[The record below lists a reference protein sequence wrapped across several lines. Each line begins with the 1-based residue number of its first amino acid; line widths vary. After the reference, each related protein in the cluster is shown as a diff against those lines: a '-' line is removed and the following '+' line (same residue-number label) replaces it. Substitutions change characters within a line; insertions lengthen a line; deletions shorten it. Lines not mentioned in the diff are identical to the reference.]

1 MKRSVGKRGRSLALM
16 SAWML
21 AAGFLFPVSVSG
33 ETLGGVIPQ
42 EGAEL
47 FLERQ
52 ELNVVAS
59 EMDLSSIGEAEDE
72 RIGTVPSPQDPQYE
86 PDEEEGE
93 MSALD
98 IRGGRGVMRVPANK
112 KWTLTFNQPVDEEDA
127 LAKIYLSSREDMEG
141 KIPSDMQVRGNK
153 VFVNL
158 WSRPLFEEGR
168 TYYLIAEE
176 GLRGRS
182 GKSRLATK
190 VVQPFEIE
198 RSASITQNRPQG
210 ESLYLSGYDREDFV
224 ELIRTPDGR
233 TFLYG
238 RSEFQGSL
246 SMGFVAEPNRT
257 NANPKLSYQLPIGE
271 DGFFQG
277 EIRHKNTEE
286 PVSLPDGRYSLS
298 IFGKKDGKY
307 KFWRTIYLSF
317 SGGRIFVE
325 KPDVFGHNRSMRGTF
340 PRHRESVSLR
350 HLYASE
356 VRYLEQL
363 VAEITAGASSDYEK
377 VRRIHDWV
385 ADNTYYDYD
394 YFEALKSGREAKTS
408 LKTMDI
414 LRTRVTTCSGHATL
428 TRDLMRVAGFPTLRI
443 LGYGIGYEPNEYDW
457 SDVLDPSIMNHAWNE
472 VFVDGR
478 WVILDAGWDS
488 KNIFMNGEKVY
499 GGFRY
504 TNFDMTEEEFS
515 VKHRFVKIENP
526 PQ

>member
-1 MKRSVGKRGRSLALM
+1 MKRRVRERRRSLALM
-16 SAWML
+16 LALML
-21 AAGFLFPVSVSG
+21 AAGFLLPVFANG
-33 ETLGGVIPQ
+33 ETLGGVSSQ

-47 FLERQ
+47 SEQ
-52 ELNVVAS
+52 QDLNLAAS
-59 EMDLSSIGEAEDE
+59 ETDLSSTGETEDE
-72 RIGTVPSPQDPQYE
+72 GIGTVPSPQDPQYE
-86 PDEEEGE
+86 PEEEE
-93 MSALD
+93 SSEPD
-98 IRGGRGVMRVPANK
+98 VRGSRGVLRVPANK
-112 KWTLTFNQPVDEEDA
+112 KWTLTFNRNVDEADA
-127 LAKIYLSSREDMEG
+127 LVRIYVSSTPDGQGRT
-141 KIPSDMQVRGNK
+141 PADMQVRANK

-158 WSRPLFEEGR
+158 WSRPIFEEGR

-176 GLRGRS
+176 GLRGRD
-182 GKSRLATK
+182 GKSRLAQK

-198 RSASITQNRPQG
+198 RSVSMPQNRPQG

-257 NANPKLSYQLPIGE
+257 KAKPKLSYQLPIGE

-277 EIRHKNTEE
+277 EIRHKNTAE

-325 KPDVFGHNRSMRGTF
+325 KPDVLGHNRSMRETF
-340 PRHRESVSLR
+340 PRHWESVSLS
-350 HLYASE
+350 HLYVSE
-356 VRYLEQL
+356 VRSLEQL

-377 VRRIHDWV
+377 VRKIHDWV

-443 LGYGIGYEPNEYDW
+443 LGYGIGYEENEYDW
-457 SDVLDPSIMNHAWNE
+457 SDVRDPSIMNHAWNE